1 MWTSCFLAGKGLEIF
16 VILNV
21 YKVHFMDSS
30 NFYGFIRVRNVLT
43 KSGCFLKGVMG
54 PFDQCVGTVEYL
66 KSLQC

>member
-1 MWTSCFLAGKGLEIF
+1 
-16 VILNV
+16 
-21 YKVHFMDSS
+21 MDSS